1 MSGLPSLRFLAAV
14 FLVLGAW
21 PFLSPNEY
29 IALLG
34 VGLLVNIG
42 LVAGLN
48 LIAGYC
54 GQVSLCHA
62 AFFGLGAY
70 ASGVLCAR
78 YGLSPL
84 PGLAAAMALA
94 AAAALVIGL
103 PSLRLHGHYLAM
115 ATLGFNAILSVLFN
129 ELVKITGG
137 PNGLLGVPGF
147 SRDFGAWI
155 DSPTGQFLVAWLYAF
170 ACMAIALRLLRSR
183 AGRAMRA
190 VAFSELAA
198 GAMGTDTAR
207 LKISVFVLTATMAG
221 AGGWVYVHVN
231 QFASPETFGF
241 LRSVLLVAA
250 VAIGGWGRFWGP
262 IPGALVLTLTPELLG
277 RLHDFEML
285 VFGGALVAVLLVFP
299 GGIAGALSA
308 VGRFAR
314 RGRA

>member
-1 MSGLPSLRFLAAV
+1 MSGLPRLRSLAAV
-14 FLVLGAW
+14 FALLGLW
-21 PFLSPNEY
+21 PFFSPNDY

-34 VGLLVNIG
+34 VGLLVNVG
-42 LVAGLN
+42 LIAGLN

-78 YGLSPL
+78 LGVPPVLGLPAAL
-84 PGLAAAMALA
+84 FLAG
-94 AAAALVIGL
+94 AAALAIGL

-115 ATLGFNAILSVLFN
+115 ATLGFNAILSVLFS
-129 ELVKITGG
+129 ELVSVTGG

-147 SRDFGAWI
+147 SRTFGAWI
-155 DSPTGQFLVAWLYAF
+155 DTPFGQFFVAWIYAF
-170 ACMAIALRLLRSR
+170 VCMAIVLRLLRSR

-207 LKISVFVLTATMAG
+207 LKVTIFVLTAMMAG
-221 AGGWVYVHVN
+221 GGGWVYVHVN

-262 IPGALVLTLTPELLG
+262 VPGALVLTLTPELLG
-277 RLHDFEML
+277 RLHDFEMI
-285 VFGGALVAVLLVFP
+285 VFGGALVAVLLVYP
-299 GGIAGALSA
+299 GGISAGLAAL
-308 VGRFAR
+308 GRRFVR
-314 RGRA
+314 SGT